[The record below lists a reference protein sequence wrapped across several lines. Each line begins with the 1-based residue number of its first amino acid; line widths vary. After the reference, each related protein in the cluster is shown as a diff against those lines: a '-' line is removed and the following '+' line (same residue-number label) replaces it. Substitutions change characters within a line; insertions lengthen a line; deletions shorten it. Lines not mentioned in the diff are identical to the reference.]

1 MPGKRIIA
9 PYNRFRDDKRPKP
22 KPLVNSLPN
31 LDPTQAIAELLS
43 TVPARRRLP
52 RDNAHIRPRVSV
64 RDLVTELNESV
75 AMGADSQRDEILKQ
89 LQSRTEVQIKH
100 LQFREDVRPGYVG
113 TWTKRS
119 KLIGPRTPFERDSS
133 TLNYEVDSEEEW
145 EEEPDDPDAEAIGD
159 EEEEEPA
166 TDAESDVDSWLAD
179 DEEPLE

>member
-1 MPGKRIIA
+1 MQQALADLLA
-9 PYNRFRDDKRPKP
+9 P
-22 KPLVNSLPN
+22 
-31 LDPTQAIAELLS
+31 
-43 TVPARRRLP
+43 VPARRRLP
-52 RDNAHIRPRVSV
+52 RDNAHPRPRASV

-75 AMGADSQRDEILKQ
+75 AMGADGHRDEILKQ
-89 LQSRTEVQIKH
+89 LQSRSQVQRKH
-100 LQFREDVRPGYVG
+100 LQFCEDVRPGYVG

-159 EEEEEPA
+159 DEEEEAGSEL
-166 TDAESDVDSWLAD
+166 DSEVDSWLAD